1 AGRCWISANT
11 APARN
16 PETGAIEYVVATF
29 KDITAQF
36 EAEKLLSE
44 QNARLAEALAEAE
57 KASRAKSDFMGVM
70 SHELR
75 TPMNA
80 VMSCALLLSQPKLDP
95 VQRRTLGVL
104 EDAGRQMLALLND
117 LLDLSSLDAGK
128 VRVEREPV
136 SLLRLI
142 EDAAVIWAAE
152 IKAKGLS
159 LS

>member
-1 AGRCWISANT
+1 
-11 APARN
+11 
-16 PETGAIEYVVATF
+16 
-29 KDITAQF
+29 
-36 EAEKLLSE
+36 
-44 QNARLAEALAEAE
+44 
-57 KASRAKSDFMGVM
+57 MGVM

-80 VMSCALLLSQPKLDP
+80 VMSCALLLAQSKLDP

-117 LLDLSSLDAGK
+117 LLDLSSLNADK
-128 VRVEREPV
+128 VRIEREPV

-159 LS
+159 LSVMIDPMLVRATRGRSRAPPPDHRQPDGQRHQVHHRRRHIRPGLAGGTQGGRGDAS